1 MSWKCC
7 YAKKKGKMEIST
19 VKKMEK
25 EALKES
31 RIDFVRLGMALFFMV
46 AVLSYSFLSTGGIP
60 NNMFLAI
67 AALFGAYMAM
77 NIGANDVAN
86 NVGPAVGSKAL
97 TMGGAIVIAAI
108 FEAGGAL
115 IAGGDVVKTIKKGII
130 DISAFGSNTDSF
142 IWAMMAALL
151 AAAVWLNFATM
162 AKAPVST
169 THSIVGGVM
178 GAGIAAAGFSIVAW
192 GTMAKIA
199 ASWIISP
206 ILGGVV
212 AAIFLFSIKKTMV
225 YKEDKIKAA
234 TKWVPVFVA
243 IMSWAFVTYL
253 TLKGLKKIWPNI
265 VEILV
270 FLPDAKKPSFLVAAI
285 FGLIVAG
292 IVYMIVKKRVA
303 KKASTIENSRSGVNA
318 LFTVPLIFA
327 AGLLSFAHGANDV
340 ANAIGPLAAINDA
353 VMTGGIS
360 SKAEIPLWVMAVGA
374 LGIAIGLG
382 LYGPKLIKT
391 VGSEITELD
400 QMRAFSVAMA
410 ASITVIIAS
419 QLGLPVSSTHIA
431 VGGIFGVGFLREYLE
446 DSDAKDNIAT
456 EKEAIVDEKKLLKAF
471 QGELK
476 TLEVKK
482 DKQQSDYERVVE
494 LYKMIDKEETKIK
507 EAKKH
512 LKSAK
517 KVQYVKR
524 DAVKKIIAAWVITVP
539 AAALL
544 SALIYFMIRGI
555 VL

>member
-1 MSWKCC
+1 
-7 YAKKKGKMEIST
+7 MEIQT
-19 VKKMEK
+19 VKKMQK
-25 EALKES
+25 EALKGS
-31 RIDFVRLGMALFFMV
+31 AFDFIRLGAALFFMV
-46 AVLSYSFLSTGGIP
+46 AVLSYSFLSTGSIP
-60 NNMFLAI
+60 NNVFLAI

-130 DISAFGSNTDSF
+130 DIAAFGGNTDSF

-151 AAAVWLNFATM
+151 AAALWLNFATM

-178 GAGIAAAGFSIVAW
+178 GAGIAAAGFGIVAW
-192 GTMAKIA
+192 GTMGKIA
-199 ASWIISP
+199 ASWVISP
-206 ILGGVV
+206 VLGGII
-212 AAIFLFSIKKTMV
+212 AASFLFAIKKTIIF
-225 YKEDKIKAA
+225 KENKIEAA
-234 TKWVPVFVA
+234 VKWVPVFVA
-243 IMSWAFVTYL
+243 IMSWAFITYL
-253 TLKGLKKIWPNI
+253 TLKGLKKVWPHI
-265 VEILV
+265 VDILI
-270 FLPDAKKPSFLVAAI
+270 FLPETKKPTFIVAAL
-285 FGLIVAG
+285 FGLVVAL
-292 IVYMIVKKRVA
+292 IVYFTVKKTVS
-303 KKASTIENSRSGVNA
+303 KKASTIENTREGINM

-327 AGLLSFAHGANDV
+327 AALLSFAHGANDV

-360 SKAEIPLWVMAVGA
+360 SKAGIPLWVMAVGA
-374 LGIAIGLG
+374 IGIAIGLA

-431 VGGIFGVGFLREYLE
+431 VGGIFGVGFLREYLDGGE
-446 DSDAKDNIAT
+446 GKDDIAQ
-456 EKEAIVDEKKLLKAF
+456 EKELIVDEKKQLKALHS
-471 QGELK
+471 ELE
-476 TLEVKK
+476 TLESKEEKK
-482 DKQQSDYERVVE
+482 KADYERIVD
-494 LYKMIDKEETKIK
+494 LYKMIDEEEKLLK

-512 LKSAK
+512 LKSVK

-524 DAVKKIIAAWVITVP
+524 EAVKKIIAAWVITVP
-539 AAALL
+539 AAAVL
-544 SALIYFMIRGI
+544 SAAIYFMIRGI